1 MQAIMNQE
9 FQVFAKKL
17 LLNSQSQNNLFVQNV
32 QKHNFL
38 MESSVSVYQNM
49 FEILLEFVLLMQLK
63 HVQIL
68 VLMLMDNVF
77 VNLDIKSKDKFVF
90 LIF

>member
-38 MESSVSVYQNM
+38 MESSVNVYQNM

>member
-1 MQAIMNQE
+1 MNQE

-38 MESSVSVYQNM
+38 MESSVNVYQNM